1 VKGYTIDF
9 TINGLF
15 DLQFISLWVKIPYT
29 FFVLVFV
36 PVYWIRYGPANFLW
50 FSDIALFGML
60 AALWLESRFL
70 ASMMT
75 SGVLLFDIVWNVI
88 YFRKLLL
95 GAGPEGLVGYMF
107 DPEIS
112 VLVRALSL
120 FHIALPIIQLWSL
133 DKLGYDVRAWKY
145 QVVLG
150 WLLLPLTYAVT
161 GPKENI
167 NWVFGITE
175 VPQKWLP
182 ASVYLAALMMIY
194 PTLVCFPTHM
204 VLKRLFVK

>member
-1 VKGYTIDF
+1 MKGSMIG

-15 DLQFISLWVKIPYT
+15 NLQFISLWVKIPYT
-29 FFVLVFV
+29 LFVLVFV
-36 PVYWIRYGPANFLW
+36 PVYWFQYGPANFLW
-50 FSDIALFGML
+50 FSDIALFGTL

-75 SGVLLFDIVWNVI
+75 SGVLLFDIVWNLI
-88 YFRKLLL
+88 FFRKLLL

-107 DPEIS
+107 DSQIS
-112 VLVRALSL
+112 VWVRALSL
-120 FHIALPIIQLWSL
+120 FHVALPIIQLWSL
-133 DKLGYDVRAWKY
+133 GMLGYDARAWKY

-150 WLLLPLTYAVT
+150 WILLPLTYAVT

-167 NWVFGITE
+167 NWVFGVTE
-175 VPQKWLP
+175 VPQKWFP
-182 ASVYLAALMMIY
+182 ASVYLAVLMVIY
-194 PTLVCFPTHM
+194 PALVCFPTHI

>member
-1 VKGYTIDF
+1 MKGYTIDF